1 MAPRYTNKD
10 KTKYLNRVK
19 KLLAEGKTINGACTQ
34 VSEREE
40 GRPSAHTL
48 SLWVKA
54 AGLTGDD
61 GNADSSNSNTSSNSN
76 GGKTTSRRTKRRST
90 TRRNE
95 SAESSSETATPTEP
109 VHETEDTAAAPADD
123 TSATA
128 TATDTSSA
136 TEDSTTA
143 AEDATTTDSAAPTAE
158 LIHIPSATD
167 GSKADSSLDLDDLID
182 ENHRLRSALN
192 EANREL
198 RGLRD
203 LVGVYVSR

>member
-34 VSEREE
+34 ISEREE
-40 GRPSAHTL
+40 GRPSTHTL

-61 GNADSSNSNTSSNSN
+61 GNADSNNSNTSSNST
-76 GGKTTSRRTKRRST
+76 GEKTTSRTKRRST
-90 TRRNE
+90 NRRSK
-95 SAESSSETATPTEP
+95 SAESSAETVTPAEP
-109 VHETEDTAAAPADD
+109 VQEPEDTAAAPTDD

-143 AEDATTTDSAAPTAE
+143 AEDAMTTDSAAPTAE
-158 LIHIPSATD
+158 LIHIPSTTD

>member
-34 VSEREE
+34 VSERDE

-54 AGLTGDD
+54 AGLTGDN
-61 GNADSSNSNTSSNSN
+61 GSASSNTSSNPTSE
-76 GGKTTSRRTKRRST
+76 KTTSRRTKRGSADRRSQT
-90 TRRNE
+90 PE
-95 SAESSSETATPTEP
+95 SSAETTTPAEP
-109 VHETEDTAAAPADD
+109 VHEPEDTATAPVDD

-128 TATDTSSA
+128 SAADVSSA
-136 TEDSTTA
+136 TEDSSTTTA
-143 AEDATTTDSAAPTAE
+143 AEDTTDSTAATAE
-158 LIHIPSATD
+158 LIHIPSTTD

>member
-54 AGLTGDD
+54 AGLTGDN
-61 GNADSSNSNTSSNSN
+61 GSASSNTSSNSTSE
-76 GGKTTSRRTKRRST
+76 KTTSRRTKRGSANRRSKT
-90 TRRNE
+90 
-95 SAESSSETATPTEP
+95 AESSAETTTPAEP
-109 VHETEDTAAAPADD
+109 VHETEDPATAPADD

-128 TATDTSSA
+128 SAADVSSA

-143 AEDATTTDSAAPTAE
+143 AEDTTDSTAATAE
-158 LIHIPSATD
+158 LIHIPSTTD
-167 GSKADSSLDLDDLID
+167 GSTADSSLDLDDLID